1 MKEAHPPRWHPL
13 YPLLDYDYD
22 KDHRVAHMEYRPM
35 DEQLSLLKPRTHTRQ
50 LRWDERYTPYIWCAG
65 FLELVHMVREGLPP
79 LNPALL
85 SAAVD
90 R

>member
-1 MKEAHPPRWHPL
+1 MSHPQ

-22 KDHRVAHMEYRPM
+22 KDHMAAHMEYGSM
-35 DEQLSLLKPRTHTRQ
+35 DEQMPLLKPRTHTRQ
-50 LRWDERYTPYIWCAG
+50 LRWDERYTPYIRRAG
-65 FLELVHMVREGLPP
+65 FLELVRVVRKGLPP